1 MVTTLRGAAALPDAD
16 QAALGIDLTQEVGAV
31 GNSLVLDR
39 DLILAN
45 LQRVQDRNGL
55 EVASALAGDA
65 LDFDIEM
72 ETGTGKTYVYLR
84 TIFDL
89 AVRYNFTKFV
99 ILVPSVAIREG
110 VSTSIRLMRE
120 HFENL
125 YKRQGI
131 TFDASIYSGKSAE
144 EVQSFATS
152 TNVQILIMT
161 IDSIRGN
168 ANTRIIHQTRDKLN
182 GCARSTT

>member
-1 MVTTLRGAAALPDAD
+1 MGSGFKFDASQPYQLSAIASVVDLFDGQPKDAEKLVSTLRGAAVLLDSD
-16 QAALGIDLTQEVGAV
+16 QAALDLGLTQEVGAV

-55 EVASALAGDA
+55 EVVPKLYDDA

-89 AVRYNFTKFV
+89 AVRYSFTKFV

-110 VSTSIRLMRE
+110 VSTSIR
-120 HFENL
+120 
-125 YKRQGI
+125 
-131 TFDASIYSGKSAE
+131 
-144 EVQSFATS
+144 
-152 TNVQILIMT
+152 
-161 IDSIRGN
+161 
-168 ANTRIIHQTRDKLN
+168 
-182 GCARSTT
+182 